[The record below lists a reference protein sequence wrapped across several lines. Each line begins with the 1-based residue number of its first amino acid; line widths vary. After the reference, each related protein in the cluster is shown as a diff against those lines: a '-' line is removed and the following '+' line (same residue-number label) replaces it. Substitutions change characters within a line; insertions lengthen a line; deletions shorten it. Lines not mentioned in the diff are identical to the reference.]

1 MQARWRKIRLP
12 TQDPTR
18 LARQTMTARDASAPL
33 LPAAIDAGWRAEGGC
48 LLAGEARI
56 DALAQRMGTPLF
68 VYSRAVIDAR
78 IGALRGA
85 LPPGIRVLYAVK
97 ANPLPAL
104 LEHIAGAVD
113 GFDIASGGELARA
126 LAAGMAGARLS
137 FAGPGKA
144 DDELVQAAA
153 ADALVVLESA
163 DEARRLARLGGGR
176 RPRVA
181 LRINPPFELAPAAA
195 RMGGGP
201 RKFGVDSEQAPQA
214 LAAIAALPLEFVGF
228 HCYAGS
234 QCLDANAIIATQ
246 RMTLDLMA
254 ELARLAPAPVRLLN
268 FGGGFGIPQHAGES
282 PLDLARI
289 GSAMAA
295 LARDAATCLPQAA
308 LTLELGRYLVGEAG
322 LYVCRVIERKVSRG
336 RTFLVLDGGLHHH
349 WHATGALEG
358 RRHLHFPLALANRLD
373 AAPTETVTVAGPLC
387 APHDIFAHDVPLA
400 RAEPGDLIAVFQSG
414 AYGPSASPGGFLGRP
429 GAVEMLV

>member
-1 MQARWRKIRLP
+1 MSK
-12 TQDPTR
+12 
-18 LARQTMTARDASAPL
+18 PL
-33 LPAAIDAGWRAEGGC
+33 YERPSLVRHQMGMMNKFGRVQGAKPLTHIDGVAVAD
-48 LLAGEARI
+48 LV
-56 DALAQRMGTPLF
+56 AQHGSPLF
-68 VYSRAVIDAR
+68 VFSQSTLIKRYRELYQAFARRYAKVRIAWSYKTNYLEAICRIFHREGAYAEVVSQFEFDKAVLTGVSPDRIHFNGPSKPDDA
-78 IGALRGA
+78 IEAALRG
-85 LPPGIRVLYAVK
+85 R
-97 ANPLPAL
+97 AL
-104 LEHIAGAVD
+104 LHID
-113 GFDIASGGELARA
+113 NFDELARIERIA
-126 LAAGMAGARLS
+126 
-137 FAGPGKA
+137 
-144 DDELVQAAA
+144 E
-153 ADALVVLESA
+153 
-163 DEARRLARLGGGR
+163 RLGV

-234 QCLDANAIIATQ
+234 QCLDADAIIATQ

>member
-1 MQARWRKIRLP
+1 MITPLLLLVPRCTPLAAGRMQARWRKIRLP

-18 LARQTMTARDASAPL
+18 HARQTMTARDASAPL

-144 DDELVQAAA
+144 DDEL
-153 ADALVVLESA
+153 
-163 DEARRLARLGGGR
+163 
-176 RPRVA
+176 
-181 LRINPPFELAPAAA
+181 
-195 RMGGGP
+195 
-201 RKFGVDSEQAPQA
+201 
-214 LAAIAALPLEFVGF
+214 
-228 HCYAGS
+228 
-234 QCLDANAIIATQ
+234 
-246 RMTLDLMA
+246 
-254 ELARLAPAPVRLLN
+254 
-268 FGGGFGIPQHAGES
+268 
-282 PLDLARI
+282 
-289 GSAMAA
+289 
-295 LARDAATCLPQAA
+295 
-308 LTLELGRYLVGEAG
+308 
-322 LYVCRVIERKVSRG
+322 
-336 RTFLVLDGGLHHH
+336 
-349 WHATGALEG
+349 
-358 RRHLHFPLALANRLD
+358 
-373 AAPTETVTVAGPLC
+373 
-387 APHDIFAHDVPLA
+387 
-400 RAEPGDLIAVFQSG
+400 
-414 AYGPSASPGGFLGRP
+414 
-429 GAVEMLV
+429 

>member
-1 MQARWRKIRLP
+1 
-12 TQDPTR
+12 
-18 LARQTMTARDASAPL
+18 MTARDASAPRP
-33 LPAAIDAGWRAEGGC
+33 PAASGAGWRTENGC
-48 LLAGEARI
+48 LLAGDERI
-56 DALAQRMGTPLF
+56 DTLAQRVGTPLF
-68 VYSRAVIDAR
+68 VYSRALIDAR
-78 IGALRGA
+78 IGALRAA

-137 FAGPGKA
+137 FAGPGKT
-144 DDELVQAAA
+144 DDELAQAAA

-163 DEARRLARLGGGR
+163 DEAGRLARLARLGGGR

-214 LAAIAALPLEFVGF
+214 LAAIGALPLAFEGF

-234 QCLDANAIIATQ
+234 QCLDADAIIATQ
-246 RMTLDLMA
+246 RMTLDLA
-254 ELARLAPAPVRLLN
+254 VALTAAAPAPVRLLN
-268 FGGGFGIPQHAGES
+268 LGGGFGIPQHAGEAA
-282 PLDLARI
+282 LDLSRI
-289 GSAMAA
+289 GTAMAA
-295 LARDAATCLPQAA
+295 LARDAAARLPQAA

-322 LYVCRVIERKVSRG
+322 AYVCRVIERKASRG
-336 RTFLVLDGGLHHH
+336 KTFLILDGGLHHH
-349 WHATGALEG
+349 WHATGALDG
-358 RRHLHFPLALANRLD
+358 RRHLHFPLAVANRLD
-373 AAPTETVTVAGPLC
+373 AAPTETVTVTGPLC
-387 APHDIFAHDVPLA
+387 APHDVFAHDVPLS
-400 RAEPGDLIAVFQSG
+400 RAEAGDLIAVFQSG
-414 AYGPSASPGGFLGRP
+414 AYGPSASPAGFLGRP
-429 GAVEMLV
+429 AAAEVLA